1 MRAATFAAVIS
12 TLAATP
18 LAARDF
24 TLNVPIDCDLGTD
37 CFIQQYVDHDPS
49 RAAMDFRCST
59 LSYDTHQGTDF
70 ALRSLEQMRRGVN
83 VIAAAPGTVQGTR
96 DGMEDRLFRTGQ
108 SNRIEGR
115 ECGNGVRIDH
125 GDGWS
130 TQYCHLKRGSVT
142 VKTGDRVNAGA
153 VLGEVGL
160 SGRTQFP
167 HVHMT
172 LRKDGR
178 VIDPFDPDGNVQC
191 GAPSTDTLWQTPP
204 QYRPGAVLEVGFSD
218 RVPKFDDV
226 KAGSA
231 AAVNMPG
238 DAPAIVVF
246 GYAFGGKAGDNMHL
260 RIDGP
265 DGTLI
270 DDVVEIDRNQ
280 AQFFRALGKKRTS
293 QRWPSGRYTGTVV
306 LRRGQQEISR
316 VQGSTIVQ

>member
-1 MRAATFAAVIS
+1 MS

-24 TLNVPIDCDLGTD
+24 SLDVPIECDLGAE

-49 RAAMDFRCST
+49 HDAKDFRCST

-70 ALRSLEQMRRGVN
+70 ALRSLDQMRRGVN
-83 VIAAAPGTVQGTR
+83 VIAAAPGTVKGTR
-96 DGMEDRLFRTGQ
+96 DGMEDRLFNDEQ
-108 SNRIEGR
+108 SSQINGR
-115 ECGNGVRIDH
+115 ECGNGVLIDH
-125 GDGWS
+125 DDGWS

-142 VKTGDRVNAGA
+142 VKTGDQVGPST
-153 VLGEVGL
+153 VLGQVGL

-172 LRKDGR
+172 VRKDGE
-178 VIDPFDPDGNVQC
+178 VVDPFDPDGHIQC
-191 GAPSTDTLWQTPP
+191 GAPSTETLWQTPP
-204 QYRPGAVLEVGFSD
+204 SYRPGGVLDVGFSD
-218 RVPKFDDV
+218 RVPEFNDI
-226 KAGSA
+226 KAGNA
-231 AAVNMPG
+231 ALPQMPL

-246 GYAFGGKAGDNMHL
+246 GYAFGSKSGDIMHL

-270 DDVVEIDRNQ
+270 DEKVEIERNQ
-280 AQFFRALGKKRTS
+280 AQFFRALGKQRTTVN
-293 QRWPSGRYTGTVV
+293 WPGGEYTGTVI

-316 VQGSTIVQ
+316 FQGKTIIR